1 MFRFSSPSSPSA
13 TPSLALFEGLEDR
26 RLLSG
31 DPSKFHV
38 LMPMIDLVGLQMAVD
53 RSGGSTTTSSSST
66 KASTADVPN
75 IVGDWAGKVKAT
87 AFLFFTRKISFNMHV
102 ADQGTD
108 TITGSVG
115 AQGRTYNGT
124 IPITWHGRAFTMKYN
139 DSKISGTLNG
149 TVNEAGDQITGKFK
163 GKGYGVSGSGTI
175 KLDKVV
181 T

>member
-1 MFRFSSPSSPSA
+1 V
-13 TPSLALFEGLEDR
+13 TLFEDLEDR
-26 RLLSG
+26 RLLSASS
-31 DPSKFHV
+31 PFSMF
-38 LMPMIDLVGLQMAVD
+38 LPMSADILGLQMAVD
-53 RSGGSTTTSSSST
+53 QSGGSTTS
-66 KASTADVPN
+66 ASTTRASSAADTPN

-87 AFLFFTRKISFNMHV
+87 AYLFFTKKISFNMHV

-108 TITGSVG
+108 TITGSVA

-124 IPITWHGRAFTMKYN
+124 IPITWNGRDFTMRYK

-181 T
+181 V

>member
-1 MFRFSSPSSPSA
+1 MSP
-13 TPSLALFEGLEDR
+13 LIEGLEDR

-31 DPSKFHV
+31 DPSKFHM
-38 LMPMIDLVGLQMAVD
+38 LLPMSAEILGLQMAVD
-53 RSGGSTTTSSSST
+53 RSGGSTTGSST
-66 KASTADVPN
+66 TKATSPADIPN

-87 AFLFFTRKISFNMHV
+87 AYLFFTKKISFNMHV

-108 TITGSVG
+108 TITGSVS
-115 AQGRTYNGT
+115 AKGRTYNGT
-124 IPITWHGRAFTMKYN
+124 IPITWDGRDFTMKYN
-139 DSKISGTLNG
+139 DGKISGKLNG